1 MIIATDLNSAGFDSL
16 IEARAAQAERK
27 LCRNALAGEKAWH
40 CYHWNGRITSGKEDV
55 DENGDCE
62 SCRIAKPPYEEEP
75 SFMSRNED

>member
-1 MIIATDLNSAGFDSL
+1 MT
-16 IEARAAQAERK
+16 IEATATAPATATTIT
-27 LCRNALAGEKAWH
+27 LCRNAYAGEKAWH